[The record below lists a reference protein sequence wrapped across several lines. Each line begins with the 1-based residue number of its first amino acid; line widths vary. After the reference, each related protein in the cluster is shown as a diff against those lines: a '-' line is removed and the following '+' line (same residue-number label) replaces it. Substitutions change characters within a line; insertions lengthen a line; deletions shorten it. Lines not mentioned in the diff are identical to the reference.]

1 MKILL
6 ACGPIGRYSGKQ
18 RQHFNW
24 CLPSEVVNIDGFV
37 CCSSEACGCN
47 RAFTGVF
54 TRKGATQACVVEV
67 EESTVKRIAASYGN
81 EDAFNWLLEAI
92 QKYPE
97 NTVLRVRLGSSAKDG
112 CELIV
117 EES

>member
-6 ACGPIGRYSGKQ
+6 AHGPVGRYSDGG
-18 RQHFNW
+18 RQNFNW
-24 CLPSEVVNIDGFV
+24 CLPSEVVNVDGFV

-47 RAFTGVF
+47 RAFVGIF
-54 TRKGATQACVVEV
+54 TRMGATQAYVAEV
-67 EESTVKRIAASYGN
+67 EESVIKRIAASFGN
-81 EDAFNWLLEAI
+81 ETIFNWLVDAI

-97 NTVLRVRLGSSAKDG
+97 NTVLRVKLGDKTIDG

-117 EES
+117 D